1 MKSTLKKKVYFFGQK
16 IIHNASNI
24 PKIITGAR
32 TTIKNCR
39 LLNLALLPTDI
50 VGNLIYEYFL

>member
-50 VGNLIYEYFL
+50 VGNLNDI